1 MNEVVKR
8 IVCLGM
14 GLGLFPLFALMPL
27 EECREKAGYGNPD
40 ALYEL
45 GRRHEDGEGVRS
57 DPLRAISYYRKA
69 ADKGHRLACQRMAVI
84 YGRGLYV
91 AKDSAKAAYYAE
103 KGGMDPSK
111 VTTTRLGGGS
121 RVVSSTVSSSDEVSE
136 AACRI
141 LGKNGYTKDAAA
153 GTVLLFTA
161 AKNGNLEAQR
171 CFVEW
176 MEQGVLDPE
185 FKTNEAGWKLINAWY
200 VDQFKKGNRLLGL
213 TIGRKLRKSG
223 QTVQALRYFEA
234 AGSAGSAEACYEAG
248 KMYWYT
254 KASNGKDLAFFCSD
268 ERALKWFRKALEVR
282 PEKWLKN
289 DVMARLIVLHVQ
301 SKMCRDVKKA
311 FDLGERLYVGNEK
324 DAFCAYFYGYAGL
337 VSVENWW
344 RQLGV
349 PRDDAQYRVLLEK
362 FNTKRQQFWELVR
375 TAVQNGQPDVLGLLK
390 NE

>member
-1 MNEVVKR
+1 MNEVMKR
-8 IVCLGM
+8 IICLGW

-45 GRRHEDGEGVRS
+45 GRRHENGEGVRS

-111 VTTTRLGGGS
+111 VSSTRLGGGS
-121 RVVSSTVSSSDEVSE
+121 RVVTSTVSSGGEVSE
-136 AACRI
+136 ALCRI
-141 LGKNGYTKDAAA
+141 LGKNGYTKDVAS

-161 AKNGNLEAQR
+161 ARNGNLEAQR

-176 MEQGVLDPE
+176 MEKGVLDPE
-185 FKTNEAGWKLINAWY
+185 FKTNEAGWKLIDAWY

-213 TIGRKLRKSG
+213 AIGRKLRKSG

-248 KMYWYT
+248 TMYWYT
-254 KASNGKDLAFFCSD
+254 KASNGERAFFCSD
-268 ERALKWFRKALEVR
+268 ERALRWFRKALDCRPDKDLKREVT
-282 PEKWLKN
+282 
-289 DVMARLIVLHVQ
+289 VQLIVLHCL
-301 SKMCRDVKKA
+301 SRTCRNA
-311 FDLGERLYVGNEK
+311 QLALDLAEKLYEGNEK
-324 DAFCAYFYGYAGL
+324 DVRGAYFYGFAGIVFCENRL
-337 VSVENWW
+337 SRPKLSVGPDP
-344 RQLGV
+344 QDGV
-349 PRDDAQYRVLLEK
+349 YKAKL
-362 FNTKRQQFWELVR
+362 QQFWELVR
-375 TAVQNGQPDVLGLLK
+375 TAVQNGQPDVLDLLK
-390 NE
+390 NDE

>member
-1 MNEVVKR
+1 MNEVMKR
-8 IVCLGM
+8 IICLGM
-14 GLGLFPLFALMPL
+14 GLALFPLFALMSL

-69 ADKGHRLACQRMAVI
+69 ADKGHRQACQRMAVI

-91 AKDSAKAAYYAE
+91 AKDSAKAAFYAE
-103 KGGMDPSK
+103 KGGMDPST
-111 VTTTRLGGGS
+111 VTATRLGGGS
-121 RVVSSTVSSSDEVSE
+121 RVVSSTVPSDEVSE
-136 AACRI
+136 AAWRI

-171 CFVEW
+171 RFVEW
-176 MEQGVLDPE
+176 MEQGVLDPD
-185 FKTNEAGWKLINAWY
+185 FKTSEAGWKLINAWY
-200 VDQFKKGNRLLGL
+200 VDQFKKGNHLLGL

-248 KMYWYT
+248 TMHWYT
-254 KASNGKDLAFFCSD
+254 KASNGERAFFCSD
-268 ERALKWFRKALEVR
+268 ERALRWFRKALDCRPDKDLKREVT
-282 PEKWLKN
+282 
-289 DVMARLIVLHVQ
+289 VQLIVLHCLSRTCRNVQ
-301 SKMCRDVKKA
+301 FA
-311 FDLGERLYVGNEK
+311 LDLGEKLYAGNEK
-324 DAFCAYFYGYAGL
+324 DALGAYFYGFAGIVFFESRL
-337 VSVENWW
+337 SRTKLSVGPDP
-344 RQLGV
+344 QDGV
-349 PRDDAQYRVLLEK
+349 YRAKL
-362 FNTKRQQFWELVR
+362 QQFWELVH

>member
-248 KMYWYT
+248 TMYRYT
-254 KASNGKDLAFFCSD
+254 KASNGERAFFCSD
-268 ERALKWFRKALEVR
+268 ERALKWFRKALDCRPDKDLKREVM
-282 PEKWLKN
+282 
-289 DVMARLIVLHVQ
+289 VQLIVLHCWSRTCRNVQ
-301 SKMCRDVKKA
+301 FA
-311 FDLGERLYVGNEK
+311 LDLGEKLYAGNEK
-324 DAFCAYFYGYAGL
+324 DVLGAYFYGFAGIVFFENRL
-337 VSVENWW
+337 SRSKLSVGPDP
-344 RQLGV
+344 QDGV
-349 PRDDAQYRVLLEK
+349 YKAKL
-362 FNTKRQQFWELVR
+362 QQFWELVR
-375 TAVQNGQPDVLGLLK
+375 TAVQNGQPDVLELLK